1 MSSTLYVDNLI
12 EKTSGNGVH
21 IPGHVI
27 QVVHNVSTG
36 QVSTGSS
43 SYTNT
48 GLTATITPKHSN
60 SKVLVI
66 VGQPMSFSIA
76 TTSAREGYWNIC
88 RGTTQLIEGGSS
100 FDLTENNTF
109 QITAF
114 GNNLTYLDS
123 PATTNATVYKTQMR
137 VSAGTSDIYVGYG
150 NTSGSMILMEIAQ

>member
-1 MSSTLYVDNLI
+1 MSSTLFVDKVV
-12 EKTSGNGVH
+12 EKTSAAGVH
-21 IPGHVI
+21 IPGHVL

-36 QVSTGSS
+36 QVNSGSS
-43 SYTNT
+43 SYANT
-48 GLTATITPKHSN
+48 GLTATITPKHTN

-66 VGQPMSFSIA
+66 VGQPMSFSTA

>member
-1 MSSTLYVDNLI
+1 MTSTLYVDNLI

-21 IPGHVI
+21 IPGHVL

-36 QVSTGSS
+36 QVNSGSS
-43 SYTNT
+43 SYANT
-48 GLTATITPKHSN
+48 GLTATITPKHTN

-66 VGQPMSFSIA
+66 VGQPMSFSTA

>member
-27 QVVHNVSTG
+27 QVVHNISTG

-43 SYTNT
+43 SYANT
-48 GLTATITPKHSN
+48 GLTATITPKHSD

-123 PATTNATVYKTQMR
+123 PATTAATTYKTQMR

-150 NTSGSMILMEIAQ
+150 NTSGTMILMEIAQ